1 MAGRKRGLGKGLSAL
16 LPSEPMENLL
26 EEEHEQAGIWDINID
41 LIEANKAQPRKQFDK
56 KALEE
61 LKKSIEEFG
70 ILQPIIVRKKK
81 DKYEIIAGERR
92 WRAAKAAKLQTIPCI
107 IRTTDEREAMKLA
120 LIENVQ
126 REDLNPIEEAV
137 AYKSLLDDYSLTQD
151 KLAKTLGKSRSYIA
165 NTVRLLNLDPEI
177 ADYIESGKLT
187 AGHGRALLSIEDKE
201 TRLATAEDIINK
213 QVNVRQ
219 AEDMAKKAKKTRSR
233 PATKKDPFIV
243 DIEEELMRNLGTK
256 VSLTTRKKG
265 GKIEIE
271 FYNNEDLE
279 RILEILSQ

>member
-165 NTVRLLNLDPEI
+165 NTVRLLNLDLEI